1 MDITYISG
9 DNKFNYRVC
18 GILLHE
24 HRILAMQDA
33 RSPYYYLPGGRVKL
47 GETAEEAVQRELK
60 EELGISVKIQRP
72 LWLNQAFFTEDVDH
86 LHYHELCVYF
96 LMDSSE
102 HSLLQKG
109 EAFSVQEGER
119 VLKFRWLPLESLET
133 EYFYPLFL
141 KKEIFHLPDHF
152 TIRTEW
158 E

>member
-24 HRILAMQDA
+24 HKILAMQDA

-86 LHYHELCVYF
+86 LHCHELCVYF
-96 LMDSSE
+96 LMDSLE

>member
-9 DNKFNYRVC
+9 DNKFNYRAC

-24 HRILAMQDA
+24 HKILAMQDT

-102 HSLLQKG
+102 HSLLQRG
-109 EAFSVQEGER
+109 EEFSMQEGER

>member
-24 HRILAMQDA
+24 HKILAMQDA
-33 RSPYYYLPGGRVKL
+33 CSPYYYLPGGRVKL

-102 HSLLQKG
+102 RSLLQKG

>member
-24 HRILAMQDA
+24 HKILAMQDA

-96 LMDSSE
+96 LMDSLE
-102 HSLLQKG
+102 RSLLQKG

>member
-24 HRILAMQDA
+24 HKILAMQDA

-72 LWLNQAFFTEDVDH
+72 LWLNQAFFTEDVDQ

-96 LMDSSE
+96 LMDSLE